1 VISDFTSPPEQW
13 QSLGDGYR
21 IEAQFVLWQ
30 QDDVLQVPASSLFR
44 YQQGWAVFVIEADR
58 AVRRVVEVGQ
68 RNGLSAQILNGLK
81 QGEQVVNHPSDAVED
96 GVSVKQR

>member
-1 VISDFTSPPEQW
+1 MISDFTSPPEQW

-21 IEAQFVLWQ
+21 VEAQFVLWQ
-30 QDDVLQVPASSLFR
+30 QDDVLQVPSSSLFR